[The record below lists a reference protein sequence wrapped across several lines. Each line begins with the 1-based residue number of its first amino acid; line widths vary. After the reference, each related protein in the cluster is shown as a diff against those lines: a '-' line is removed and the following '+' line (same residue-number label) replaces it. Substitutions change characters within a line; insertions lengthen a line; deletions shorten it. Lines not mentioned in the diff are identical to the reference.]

1 MPAKGTLIVDGM
13 YTLHH
18 GNANTGAESWRLEKL
33 AHGGF
38 ILSSNAQLKRPRP
51 LKWNFTFEI
60 NQHWAPV
67 RFSVHLDADDKSLAS
82 EQRADGATWHGRV
95 TPHGEQSKDSSVAFS
110 SKHEVYFPSPLFNA
124 ATLVRLNLQVGQ
136 SRDVDVVVIN
146 LLTLEPRAAKQRYA
160 CAAEEKIQ
168 VPAGNFS
175 AWRYTVQ
182 TVREDTGSPNP
193 PAENNFWADRHGI
206 VLLYQSA
213 SGDEV
218 KLARY
223 RRIER
228 R

>member
-1 MPAKGTLIVDGM
+1 MPAKGTLIADGM
-13 YTLHH
+13 YTLHR
-18 GNANTGAESWRLEKL
+18 GNASTGTENWRLEKL
-33 AHGGF
+33 AHGGLVF
-38 ILSSNAQLKRPRP
+38 TSRAELTRPKP
-51 LKWNFTFEI
+51 IKWNFTFEI
-60 NQHWAPV
+60 SQHWSPV
-67 RFSVHLDADDKSLAS
+67 RFSIRLDADGKALAS
-82 EQRADGATWHGRV
+82 DQRVQGAQWSAHIETR
-95 TPHGEQSKDSSVAFS
+95 QDKAKDSAMDFS
-110 SKHEVYFPSPLFNA
+110 NKHEVYFPSPLFNA
-124 ATLVRLNLQVGQ
+124 VTLVRLNLQVGQ
-136 SRDVDVVVIN
+136 SRDVDAVVIN
-146 LLTLEPRAAKQRYA
+146 LLTLEPRAVRQTYA

-175 AWRYTVQ
+175 AWHYTVQ
-182 TVREDTGSPNP
+182 TAHEDVSSPSA